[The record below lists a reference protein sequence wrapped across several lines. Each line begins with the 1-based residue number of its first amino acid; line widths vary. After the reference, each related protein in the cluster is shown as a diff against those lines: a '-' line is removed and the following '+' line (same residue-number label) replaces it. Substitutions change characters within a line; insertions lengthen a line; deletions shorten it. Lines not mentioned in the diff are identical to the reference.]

1 MSRTVGKC
9 LSAAAEGINLLMI
22 LPSSTQRS
30 GQVHTSPRVKDSS
43 LMGFQSSLSSL
54 SLIHL
59 FFPCSCS
66 CQKPV
71 PLSTKT
77 PGLRAPQLIAG
88 YTEFWFGDQACK
100 ELLGMPSPLCVQHY
114 FTTTCTSITGVGK
127 TLGLFNGFSSVL
139 EQSAPLLW
147 DSAVSVQLCCLGIQT
162 PESTNP
168 ALLTPPLWKMSASG
182 WHNYINVVIILEGL

>member
-1 MSRTVGKC
+1 MSECSSWGHKSLNDSTIQHPEVWPSAHITQGQGQLTDG
-9 LSAAAEGINLLMI
+9 LSELFSLL
-22 LPSSTQRS
+22 
-30 GQVHTSPRVKDSS
+30 
-43 LMGFQSSLSSL
+43 
-54 SLIHL
+54 LIHL